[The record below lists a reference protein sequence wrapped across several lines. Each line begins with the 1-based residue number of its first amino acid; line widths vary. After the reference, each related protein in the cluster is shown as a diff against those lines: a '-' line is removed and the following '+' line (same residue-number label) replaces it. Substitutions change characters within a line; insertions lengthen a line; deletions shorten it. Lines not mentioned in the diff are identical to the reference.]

1 MTIATIAAA
10 IGGIILTAV
19 GIREVDST
27 YMEMTEELL
36 RTAVEQAG
44 SEFTKMNEGEW
55 EYEGGGKLK
64 KGGKEVYDE
73 YLADMEALK
82 SMTGLDYTIFYNNT
96 HACTTLKKGGVGEY
110 LVDTQAAPAVVEA
123 VVGRSEILYKP
134 GIDIEGTKY
143 YGYYAPMENPDGT
156 VVGMMFT
163 GCNAASISSAVTEE
177 YGSDG

>member
-10 IGGIILTAV
+10 IGGIILTVV

-64 KGGKEVYDE
+64 KGG
-73 YLADMEALK
+73 
-82 SMTGLDYTIFYNNT
+82 
-96 HACTTLKKGGVGEY
+96 VGEY

-123 VVGRSEILYKP
+123 VVGRGE
-134 GIDIEGTKY
+134 
-143 YGYYAPMENPDGT
+143 
-156 VVGMMFT
+156 
-163 GCNAASISSAVTEE
+163 
-177 YGSDG
+177 